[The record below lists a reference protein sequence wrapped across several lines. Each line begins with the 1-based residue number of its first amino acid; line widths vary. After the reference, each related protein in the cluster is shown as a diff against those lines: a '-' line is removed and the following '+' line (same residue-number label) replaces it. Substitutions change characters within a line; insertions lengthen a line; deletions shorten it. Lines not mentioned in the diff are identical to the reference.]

1 MIAHHRFNSHHL
13 AGVGFRQPEEVV
25 RWMGMIQAQDYLA
38 ALWAVGVRMEEA
50 SEAAVEQALVER
62 RLVRTWPARGTLHLA
77 AAEDVRW
84 LLALLTPRAIAA
96 AAGRHRQLGLEEA
109 DFNRARDLLLAAL
122 QGGRQL
128 RREALYGVLEAG
140 GIATAGQR
148 GIHVLG
154 RLAQEGLLCFGVRE
168 GKQQRFVLLDE
179 WLPPTPTR
187 PRDEALAELS
197 RRYFSSHGPA
207 ALADFSWWAGLTLA
221 EARAGV
227 ESARSHLLSEVIG
240 GQTTWRSASAPPPA
254 ALLPPVLLPAFDEY
268 LVGYKNRDAVL
279 DPAFVK
285 AINAGGGL
293 LNPAIVI
300 DGQVVGVWKRTLKK
314 TAVVVSPAWFR
325 PPDQRQHQAYVQ
337 AAETYAAF
345 LGFSLDKPMP

>member
-1 MIAHHRFNSHHL
+1 MIAHHRFSSHHL
-13 AGVGFRQPEEVV
+13 ASVGFRQPEEVV
-25 RWMGMIQAQDYLA
+25 RWMGMVQAQDYLA

-50 SEAAVEQALVER
+50 SEAVVEQALVER

-84 LLALLTPRAIAA
+84 LLELLTPRAIAA
-96 AAGRHRQLGLEEA
+96 STGRHRQLGLEDA
-109 DFNRARDLLLAAL
+109 DFARARQLFVAAL
-122 QGGRQL
+122 QGGKRL
-128 RREALYGVLEAG
+128 SREALFGVLEAG

-154 RLAQEGLLCFGVRE
+154 RLAQEGLVCFGARE
-168 GKQQRFVLLDE
+168 GKQHRFVLLDE
-179 WLPPTPTR
+179 WLPPTPAKT
-187 PRDEALAELS
+187 RDEALAELA
-197 RRYFSSHGPA
+197 RRYFGSHGPA
-207 ALADFSWWAGLTLA
+207 ALPDFSWWAGLTLA

-227 ESARSHLLSEVIG
+227 ESARSHLFSEVIG
-240 GQTTWRSASAPPPA
+240 GQTHWRSASAPLPA

-268 LVGYKNRDAVL
+268 LVGYKDRDAVL

-314 TAVVVSPAWFR
+314 TTVAVSPAWFR
-325 PPDQRQHQAYVQ
+325 PPDRWQQEAYAQ
-337 AAETYAAF
+337 AAEKYGGF
-345 LGFSLDKPMP
+345 LGLAIENSIP